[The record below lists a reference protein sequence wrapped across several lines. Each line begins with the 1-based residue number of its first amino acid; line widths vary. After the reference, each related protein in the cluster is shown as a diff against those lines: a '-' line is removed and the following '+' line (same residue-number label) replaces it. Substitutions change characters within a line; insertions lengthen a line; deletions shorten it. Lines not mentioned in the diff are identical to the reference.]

1 MANLVD
7 ELNEIIN
14 SGKDVTKEMKGKYY
28 RQMYDPGY
36 IKFCSYDPKT
46 NKVEYLHYGPIG
58 NDDFRKVKLD
68 DELKRFE
75 RILSPQI
82 LSESPSSHIPR
93 NPNWSV
99 DIGD

>member
-1 MANLVD
+1 MGNLVD
-7 ELNEIIN
+7 EVNEVIN
-14 SGKDVTKEMKGKYY
+14 SGKDVTKEMKGRYY
-28 RQMYDPGY
+28 SQIFDRGY
-36 IKFCSYDPKT
+36 IKFCSYNPKT

-58 NDDFRKVKLD
+58 ENEFKKYKL

-75 RILSPQI
+75 RIAKPQI
-82 LSESPSSHIPR
+82 LPEAPLTHIPK